1 MDRAGFFEAWSA
13 FSVGMEV
20 RIVCLEATRTPVW
33 SQHHGLL
40 KWRAVHRHWR
50 RRLQRWI
57 HKSWLYIQYIQLNFI
72 SSEIME
78 LFEWVL
84 LHHIQCSQCAC
95 HGRQVHRQW
104 QRPSASLLFA
114 WWDGASSRPLAIPQ
128 LPDHDLAE
136 PLSVHL
142 PCRRK
147 HRQCGLCRF
156 IRPLQRLRLVAS
168 NRVTPRYP
176 GWPWRYVSLRLANL
190 FRFISVNVM
199 KYSSINIGPL
209 ACLEF
214 STNGNIL
221 ASGSWDGTLKIW
233 DVYKNTCL
241 ETFEH
246 GCDVLAL
253 AFRPD
258 SKQICTATTNGNLT
272 FWDPE
277 SGNQIKVIEGEEV

>member
-1 MDRAGFFEAWSA
+1 
-13 FSVGMEV
+13 
-20 RIVCLEATRTPVW
+20 
-33 SQHHGLL
+33 
-40 KWRAVHRHWR
+40 
-50 RRLQRWI
+50 
-57 HKSWLYIQYIQLNFI
+57 
-72 SSEIME
+72 
-78 LFEWVL
+78 
-84 LHHIQCSQCAC
+84 
-95 HGRQVHRQW
+95 
-104 QRPSASLLFA
+104 
-114 WWDGASSRPLAIPQ
+114 
-128 LPDHDLAE
+128 
-136 PLSVHL
+136 
-142 PCRRK
+142 
-147 HRQCGLCRF
+147 
-156 IRPLQRLRLVAS
+156 
-168 NRVTPRYP
+168 
-176 GWPWRYVSLRLANL
+176 
-190 FRFISVNVM
+190 M